1 MLPQFSFD
9 TIAEVSVALAGF
21 SGLAAAFRTRRMRDW
36 AEWERIWF
44 WYILTWSFGS
54 LLFSLLPAVLGGLG
68 LAPSGAWALS
78 SLFLA
83 LFILAAIGF
92 GARRGSQLHRLGS
105 FHPRWG
111 ATAAALFPAVGAAAL
126 LVCSVAGAGVSPL
139 GAYQL
144 ALFVTLGLACGSFFL
159 FLQYPLSE

>member
-1 MLPQFSFD
+1 
-9 TIAEVSVALAGF
+9 
-21 SGLAAAFRTRRMRDW
+21 MRDW

-44 WYILTWSFGS
+44 WYILIWSFGS
-54 LLFSLLPAVLGGLG
+54 LQFSLLPAVLGGLG
-68 LAPSGAWALS
+68 VRPSGAWAFS

-83 LFILAAIGF
+83 LFILAAVGL
-92 GARRGSQLHRLGS
+92 GARRGRQLHRLGA

-111 ATAAALFPAVGAAAL
+111 ATAAALLPAVGAAAL
-126 LVCSVAGAGVSPL
+126 LVCSVAGVGVSPS

-144 ALFVTLGLACGSFFL
+144 ALFVTLGLASGSFIL

>member
-44 WYILTWSFGS
+44 WYILSWSFGS

-68 LAPSGAWALS
+68 LVPSVVWSLS
-78 SLFLA
+78 SLLLA
-83 LFILAAIGF
+83 LFILASVGF
-92 GARRGSQLHRLGS
+92 GARRGSQLHRLGVL
-105 FHPRWG
+105 HPRWG
-111 ATAAALFPAVGAAAL
+111 TTAVALLPALSAATL
-126 LVCSVAGAGVSPL
+126 LVCSVAGVGVSPS
-139 GAYQL
+139 GVYRSVFSSRSPWL
-144 ALFVTLGLACGSFFL
+144 AVRSSSLE
-159 FLQYPLSE
+159 YPLSE